1 MALPKDIEKIKK
13 QATVFVIF
21 GATGDLS
28 RKKLFPALFTLFQSG
43 LLPEKLK
50 IIAASRTKH
59 STSQFQN
66 SIKESVNPQDSKK
79 WQDFAKKIEFI
90 ASDVAE
96 NKNLENIAHRLSEI
110 EKETKSCIKAI
121 IYLAVAPT
129 IYEDA
134 FENIGKNKLNFG
146 CLVHKNKSR
155 VVIEKPFGYDFA
167 SAQRLNA
174 LITRFFEKEQIFR
187 IDHFLGKETVQN
199 ILAFRFGNEIFEPLL
214 NSQYVDNIQITF
226 TEYGG
231 IGKRGP
237 FYDNTGALRDVV
249 QNHLFQ
255 LLAIATMEEPQ
266 SFGHE
271 DFRKSRLEIIGS
283 IKKIEKE
290 DVEKYTVRGQYE
302 GYRNEEKVD
311 PKSQTETY
319 ALVKFFLE
327 NKRWQNV
334 PIYIRTG
341 KKMAGDVASII
352 YSFKERKH
360 NVFENFWQNP
370 MPNHITIQI
379 KPAEGIGI
387 RLVAKKPGMT
397 TQLEPV
403 DMEFC
408 YKRSFDTP
416 QPEAYERLLMDVI
429 LGDQTLFIGEV
440 GASWKVID
448 PIREAWDAGKPPLA
462 FYKPGSWGPQEA
474 DQFMMREGHV
484 WLAPYLT
491 ICKI

>member
-21 GATGDLS
+21 GATGNLAQ
-28 RKKLFPALFTLFQSG
+28 KKLFPALFALFKSN
-43 LLPEKLK
+43 LLPKQLK
-50 IIAASRTKH
+50 IIATSRTEHTTLK
-59 STSQFQN
+59 FQEITEKSLASEDTKN
-66 SIKESVNPQDSKK
+66 
-79 WQDFAKKIEFI
+79 WQEFFQTIEFI
-90 ASDVAE
+90 SSDIAE
-96 NKNLENIAHRLSEI
+96 NKNIEKITKRLSEI
-110 EKETKSCIKAI
+110 EKEAGACIKVI
-121 IYLAVAPT
+121 LYLAIAPT
-129 IYEDA
+129 IYEA
-134 FENIGKNKLNFG
+134 ALKNIGQNKLNFG
-146 CLVHKNKSR
+146 CLIHKNKSR
-155 VVIEKPFGYDFA
+155 VVVEKPFGYDFA
-167 SAQRLNA
+167 SSQRLNSQIA
-174 LITRFFEKEQIFR
+174 QIFEKEQIFR

-199 ILAFRFGNEIFEPLL
+199 ILAFRFGNEIFEPVL
-214 NSQYVDNIQITF
+214 NNDYVDNIQITF

-231 IGKRGP
+231 IDKRGA
-237 FYDNTGALRDVV
+237 FYDQAGALRDVV

-271 DFRKSRLEIIGS
+271 DFRQRRIEIIKS
-283 IKKIEKE
+283 IKKIEKN
-290 DVEKYTVRGQYE
+290 DVEKYTVRAQYG
-302 GYRNEEKVD
+302 GYRNEENVD
-311 PKSQTETY
+311 RNSQTETY
-319 ALVKFFLE
+319 ALVKLFLD

-341 KKMAGDVASII
+341 KKLASDVASII
-352 YSFKERKH
+352 YSFKEVKH
-360 NVFENFWQNP
+360 KVFENFWQNP
-370 MPNHITIQI
+370 QPNHITIQI

-387 RLVAKKPGMT
+387 RLVAKKPGLT
-397 TQLEPV
+397 TALEPV

-408 YKRSFDTP
+408 YRRSFDVP
-416 QPEAYERLLMDVI
+416 QPDAYERLLMDVI

-462 FYKPGSWGPQEA
+462 TYKPGSWGPQEA